1 MLHLMAFPSNAQ
13 ESDER
18 VTGEDNEDQWKGE
31 TSLTLTL
38 KEFTFGTTRPMGHL
52 HKHQLRCLRTYS

>member
-52 HKHQLRCLRTYS
+52 PA